1 MDWLHDNAW
10 TVWLGA
16 SILLVIGEMLSLDL
30 IMIMLATG
38 AGVGM
43 IAALLGAPVVLQALL
58 ALGTALAALALLRPP
73 IRRRLHSGPDLAI
86 GHERLIG
93 KQAKALSRIT
103 SLEPGLV
110 RLSGEDWTARPY
122 DETVVIEA
130 GATVDVLEIRGA
142 TAIVH
147 PLPSIE

>member
-16 SILLVIGEMLSLDL
+16 SILLVIGEMISLDL
-30 IMIMLATG
+30 IMIMLAAG

-43 IAALLGAPVVLQALL
+43 VAALLGAPVVLQALL

-73 IRRRLHSGPDLAI
+73 IRRRLHSGPDLKI
-86 GHERLIG
+86 GHDRLIG
-93 KQAKALSRIT
+93 KQAKVLSPIS
-103 SLEPGLV
+103 SLAPGLV
-110 RLSGEDWTARPY
+110 RLGGEDWTARPY
-122 DETVVIEA
+122 DETLVIEA

-147 PLPSIE
+147 PVPSIE